1 MNFVKPSHGDNVPE
15 PEVSQPLLQI
25 DFDSCPA
32 EDCGLQQ
39 ESLNK
44 LLSCVQETLTKY

>member
-15 PEVSQPLLQI
+15 AEVNQSLLQI

-32 EDCGLQQ
+32 EGCALQQ